1 MIIWHQQYFDV
12 KVGATESMRNLISYQ
27 VQLEKKVFCFCL
39 KSKLESCAAEQKKNT
54 AKSISTINWSQQIHH
69 LLHYKTVIILYSRK
83 NPTDFKLSKCLKNLE
98 GDMILNKMKNEPAD
112 ENNNEIFKAILKEDW
127 IPEASKESLKTLND
141 FMTYLIKSLKI
152 VKSKIFYERICNYIK
167 SLYE

>member
-1 MIIWHQQYFDV
+1 MAPVAAVMISSVHNGISWDKNRIYQCRKCAVMKKRRQSGAKYWSNAPPPPREANVKKWDIHFLPVIIWHQQYFDV

-83 NPTDFKLSKCLKNLE
+83 NPTDFKINLSQQN
-98 GDMILNKMKNEPAD
+98 
-112 ENNNEIFKAILKEDW
+112 
-127 IPEASKESLKTLND
+127 
-141 FMTYLIKSLKI
+141 
-152 VKSKIFYERICNYIK
+152 R
-167 SLYE
+167 